1 MVFSSLLFLFLFLP
15 LCLVVYY
22 LSPSRTAKNIVL
34 TFFSLVFYAWG
45 EPIWVSLLLF
55 SALIDYANGLFI
67 EHFRGKAIAKLGLY
81 STFAIN
87 LGLLASFKYADFIVE
102 NVNIATGLSF
112 SKPGLLLPIGISFY
126 TFQTI
131 SYTIDVWKG
140 EVKAQRSFLNF
151 LLFVSCF
158 HQLVAGPI
166 VRYSHMAAE
175 IENRVFHLHDFSE
188 GVNRFCQGLFKKVF
202 IANVAGEICLQFMG
216 KEPAQLSQAGSWL
229 GLVMFSLQIYFDFSG
244 YSDMAI
250 GLGKMFGFYY
260 HENFKYPY
268 TSRSVTDFWRRWH
281 ISLGTFFRDYVYIP
295 LGGNRH
301 HAVRNIFI
309 VWALTGLWHGA
320 SWNFVIWGLYFG
332 VLLFMEKAF
341 MLELLSRL
349 PRSLQHIYALFFIVV
364 GWAIFY
370 FTDMNALVAYLKV
383 MFGLTPVEVSSYE
396 VEATLWGNIYW
407 MVLTVILCTPLMNNA
422 FKHIQMRV
430 SDQLSGVL
438 MAVINLLLLGTCAV
452 LLVGQSYN
460 PFIYFRF

>member
-15 LCLVVYY
+15 LCLLVYY

-34 TFFSLVFYAWG
+34 TLFSLIFYAWG
-45 EPIWVSLLLF
+45 EPIWVSLLIF
-55 SALIDYANGLFI
+55 SALIDYANGMFI
-67 EHFRGKAIAKLGLY
+67 ERFRGQAIAKLGLY
-81 STFAIN
+81 STFVIN
-87 LGLLASFKYADFIVE
+87 LGLLASFKYADFIVD
-102 NVNIATGLSF
+102 NINFLTGLSF
-112 SKPGLLLPIGISFY
+112 EKPGLLLPIGISFY

-175 IENRVFHLHDFSE
+175 IEHRVFHLHDFSE

-202 IANVAGEICLQFMG
+202 VANVAGEICLQFMG
-216 KEPAQLSQAGSWL
+216 KDPAQLSLAGSWL

-301 HAVRNIFI
+301 HPIRNIFI

-320 SWNFVIWGLYFG
+320 SWNFVLWGLYFG
-332 VLLFMEKAF
+332 VLLFLEKSFLLAL
-341 MLELLSRL
+341 LERL
-349 PRSLQHIYALFFIVV
+349 PRGLQHLYALFFIVL

-370 FTDMNALVAYLKV
+370 FTDVQALAAYLKV
-383 MFGLTPVEVSSYE
+383 MFGLTPAELSNYE
-396 VEATLWGNIYW
+396 VEATLWGHVYW
-407 MVLTVILCTPLMNNA
+407 MVLAFVLCTPWVHQVFHRLLQGVPA
-422 FKHIQMRV
+422 PFT
-430 SDQLSGVL
+430 GVL
-438 MAVINLLLLGTCAV
+438 MTTSNVVLLGTSTV